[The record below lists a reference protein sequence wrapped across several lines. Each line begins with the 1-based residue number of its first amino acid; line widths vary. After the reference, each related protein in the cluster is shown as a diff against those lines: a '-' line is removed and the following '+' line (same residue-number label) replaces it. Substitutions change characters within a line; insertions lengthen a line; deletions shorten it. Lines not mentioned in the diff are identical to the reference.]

1 MRRLRTSSFL
11 AGVLSG
17 LSLLMLGTGRAGADV
32 LAHSDSVSG
41 SAGNYTW
48 TYQPNVTNNTG
59 VHPGDSFE
67 IIDFNGYN
75 GTHSE
80 PAGWT
85 LSTSLSG
92 PIPPGLAPVN
102 DPTITDL
109 LWKYNGTANLDGPLN
124 LGTFTAGSVIG
135 TQGTGTIVASTT
147 VATGANAGSQISNI
161 SSVMIPVATP
171 ASPSPAGGPEVPE
184 ASTLALL
191 GVGLPVALHLLRRK
205 RAAKAA

>member
-1 MRRLRTSSFL
+1 MLRLRTSSFL
-11 AGVLSG
+11 AGVLGG

-32 LAHSDSVSG
+32 LPHSADVSG

-48 TYQPNVTNNTG
+48 TYQTNVTNNTS
-59 VHPGDSFE
+59 VNPGDSFE

-92 PIPPGLAPVN
+92 PIPPGLAPVD
-102 DPTITDL
+102 DPTVTNL
-109 LWKYNGTANLDGPLN
+109 LWKYNGTANLDGPLS
-124 LGTFTAGSVIG
+124 LGSFTAGSAIG

-147 VATGANAGSQISNI
+147 IATGANTGTQVSNI
-161 SSVMIPVATP
+161 SSVSIPVASP

-191 GVGLPVALHLLRRK
+191 GVGLPVVLHLLRRK
-205 RAAKAA
+205 RAANVA